1 MFFYLSSPSS
11 TKSAVLYP
19 LGSLNKSLFLSHVT
33 VSSSGLFGHLT
44 SSMATGPYLCPKS
57 LLQCLSSPSSKG
69 KVERT
74 GNGEGIILPILWG
87 PGQEMTPL
95 TSANSSL
102 VTWPSP
108 LQRSLGNTVS
118 SQRALLPATMLQ
130 RERLEEPKL
139 GDHQLPT
146 RASQDLIKK
155 AGVIVTF
162 REGFCWILAAA
173 GHDTKPNSPR
183 TRREFR
189 KWFKL
194 PGWLIY
200 WTSWREK

>member
-1 MFFYLSSPSS
+1 MLGNITGSCLILSSPSS
-11 TKSAVLYP
+11 TKRAVLYP
-19 LGSLNKSLFLSHVT
+19 LGSLNKSFFLSLPRWLLDHICV
-33 VSSSGLFGHLT
+33 LR
-44 SSMATGPYLCPKS
+44 S

-108 LQRSLGNTVS
+108 LQRSLGNTVF
-118 SQRALLPATMLQ
+118 SQRAMLPATMLQ
-130 RERLEEPKL
+130 HERTEEPKL
-139 GDHQLPT
+139 GDGQLPT

-155 AGVIVTF
+155 AGVMVTF
-162 REGFCWILAAA
+162 REGFCWIPAAA
-173 GHDTKPNSPR
+173 GHDTKPNTPQ

>member
-1 MFFYLSSPSS
+1 MFFYLPSPSS
-11 TKSAVLYP
+11 TKWVALYP
-19 LGSLNKSLFLSHVT
+19 LGNLNKSWFLSHVT
-33 VSSSGLFGHLT
+33 ISSSGLFGQLT
-44 SSMATGPYLCPKS
+44 SSMATGPSLLLGK
-57 LLQCLSSPSSKG
+57 LLQCLSSPSSIG

-74 GNGEGIILPILWG
+74 GSGEGITLPILWG
-87 PGQEMTPL
+87 PAQEMTPL

-102 VTWPSP
+102 ITWPSP
-108 LQRSLGNTVS
+108 LQRSLGNAVF
-118 SQRALLPATMLQ
+118 SQTAMLPATMLQ
-130 RERLEEPKL
+130 RERIEEPKL
-139 GDHQLPT
+139 DHQLPT

-155 AGVIVTF
+155 AGVTVTF
-162 REGFCWILAAA
+162 REGFCWIPAAT